1 MTNFMENDS
10 FDAPF
15 FTLPIGIVMITKY
28 PILYAIAVAFLM
40 SCGAATI
47 DGDLEGDDTSSTTKA
62 SSGKLSSSASNAEC
76 EDLSDATHFT
86 DCRNGTTYKL
96 VEVGGQ
102 TWFAENLNFETSTG
116 SQCFDQDEENCNSYG
131 RLYTYAAASDACP
144 EGWNLP
150 DTSDWSGLVSYVG
163 GAEIAGQILKAKSAK
178 WEENSGTDDFDFA
191 ALPGGGYIAKEYT
204 DLGTYAYFWSSVKK
218 STYAYYLELEDTY
231 DGASMDWDSQTYAFS
246 VRCMKGDFTPP
257 SSQKTSSSSRNMSSE
272 EEASSGAQSSS
283 VKTSSGQSNSSS
295 AKLSS
300 SLKASSSTLRSSSA
314 PLSSSVLRSSSA
326 INPSFS
332 YGSVTDSRDTKVYRT
347 LQIGTQK
354 WIVDNMRYDAGATH
368 SVCLN
373 GGTDC
378 STYGRYYDYSAAK
391 SACPTGYRL
400 PTNAE
405 WVTLGVAA
413 GAGTFDGSPLLAI
426 SNLWFMS
433 GATNSSGFS
442 ALPGGNYDILFADGY
457 DVGDYAEYWTAY
469 DADPYAGYVYMSVE
483 DFAFGSI
490 LIEDYMLPVRCIE
503 GTSFSSSSTGTSSS
517 ISSSSSSSSSSS
529 NSIEYGTP
537 LVIGSN
543 TYTTVV
549 IGTQTWMAENMN
561 EITTESSCYDD
572 SETNCDQYGR
582 LYTLDA
588 ANTVCPSGWSLP
600 AEADWDLL
608 FNNVGGASIAGLA
621 LKAEEDD
628 TDGFDWF
635 DLDRENHYGFSAL
648 PAGYHDIDD
657 YWERGI
663 SAYFWTSS
671 FTLNSEYKFV
681 LFSDEDSYAYKY
693 LTTAPEEYQMS
704 VRCVKN

>member
-47 DGDLEGDDTSSTTKA
+47 DGGLEGDDKSSTTKA

-116 SQCFDQDEENCNSYG
+116 SHCFDQDVENCNSYG
-131 RLYTYAAASDACP
+131 RLYTHAAASEACP

-163 GAEIAGQILKAKSAK
+163 GAEIAGQVLKAKSAM
-178 WEENSGTDDFDFA
+178 WEDNSGTDDLNFA

-246 VRCMKGDFTPP
+246 VRCMKGELTPR

-405 WVTLGVAA
+405 WATLGVTA
-413 GAGTFDGSPLLAI
+413 GASTFDGTPLLAI
-426 SNLWFMS
+426 SNLWNAT

-442 ALPGGNYDILFADGY
+442 VLPGGYYDIMWAEGSDAGNYAD
-457 DVGDYAEYWTAY
+457 YWTAN
-469 DADPYAGYVYMSVE
+469 DADPYAGLVYMSTE
-483 DFAFGSI
+483 DFSFGSV
-490 LIEDYMLPVRCIE
+490 LIEDYMFPVRCIE
-503 GTSFSSSSTGTSSS
+503 GTPFSSSSTV
-517 ISSSSSSSSSSS
+517 SSSSSSSSSSS
-529 NSIEYGTP
+529 NFFEYGTP
-537 LVIGSN
+537 MAIGNNS
-543 TYTTVV
+543 YTTVV

-561 EITTESSCYDD
+561 EITTGSACYDED
-572 SETNCDQYGR
+572 ENYCDEYGR
-582 LYTLDA
+582 LYTLEA
-588 ANTVCPSGWSLP
+588 AKTVCPTGWSLP

-608 FNNVGGASIAGLA
+608 FNYAGGASVAGLT
-621 LKAEEDD
+621 LKATEDL
-628 TDGFDWF
+628 TTLNDWW
-635 DLDRENHYGFSAL
+635 DDNMENQYGFSVF
-648 PAGYHDIDD
+648 PGGYLDD
-657 YWERGI
+657 GNPWHEGYAAR
-663 SAYFWTSS
+663 FWTSTVS
-671 FTLNSEYKFV
+671 A
-681 LFSDEDSYAYKY
+681 SDEYMLIHFFDEESIVEK
-693 LTTAPEEYQMS
+693 LKTTTPEYYQFS
-704 VRCVKN
+704 VRCVKD